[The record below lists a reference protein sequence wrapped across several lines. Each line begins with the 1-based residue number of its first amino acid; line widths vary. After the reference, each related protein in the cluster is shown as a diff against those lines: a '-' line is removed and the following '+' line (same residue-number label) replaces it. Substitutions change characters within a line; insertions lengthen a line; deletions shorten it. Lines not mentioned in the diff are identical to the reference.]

1 MQYLRPSFFAL
12 VLGGL
17 TIGLS
22 LILFMLSAEKL
33 NMSQVTQMV
42 LLFSIAFSLHG
53 LLHFV
58 YELHYNLNPLA
69 KIA

>member
-1 MQYLRPSFFAL
+1 MLYLRPSFLAL

-17 TIGLS
+17 TIGLAVV
-22 LILFMLSAEKL
+22 LFILSAEKL

-58 YELHYNLNPLA
+58 YELHYKMNPLA